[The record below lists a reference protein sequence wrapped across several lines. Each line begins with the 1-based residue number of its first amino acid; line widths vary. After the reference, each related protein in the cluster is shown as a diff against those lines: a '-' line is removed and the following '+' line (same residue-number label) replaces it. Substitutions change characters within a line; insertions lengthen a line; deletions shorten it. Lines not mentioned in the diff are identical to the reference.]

1 MFLLLVAAFVTTSHV
16 SATSVNFSIVAPQSV
31 APGDK
36 INVYVNL
43 YGTTGGPGYPVTARI
58 RHSSNGLIDKDGP
71 RMIRPGSHNT
81 FQMAIPVD
89 AEPSASK
96 YTLIV
101 EHVSADSRES
111 LRKALP
117 LRVRGD
123 NRIVL
128 IQTDKPVYKP
138 GETGIDY
145 SRV

>member
-1 MFLLLVAAFVTTSHV
+1 
-16 SATSVNFSIVAPQSV
+16 
-31 APGDK
+31 
-36 INVYVNL
+36 
-43 YGTTGGPGYPVTARI
+43 
-58 RHSSNGLIDKDGP
+58 
-71 RMIRPGSHNT
+71 
-81 FQMAIPVD
+81 MAIPVD